1 MKRLSYRILCYKNCT
16 ALRGLSEVLG
26 QTSGVNS
33 SYQTSSSVLYPW
45 EHVEPI
51 VYSART
57 ENEGTFTNAFLMPV
71 KLFAAT
77 PGTFARLRQPMLR
90 RVHVC
95 IVTDGLS
102 GAFVVNC
109 DLIKNKN
116 STVTGLGTCIVHQ
129 L

>member
-1 MKRLSYRILCYKNCT
+1 VLQELYCITGCIGSAWTNFR
-16 ALRGLSEVLG
+16 SELFIQNKFFG
-26 QTSGVNS
+26 FI
-33 SYQTSSSVLYPW
+33 SVGTRRT
-45 EHVEPI
+45 HN
-51 VYSART
+51 SART

-71 KLFAAT
+71 KLFVAT

-102 GAFVVNC
+102 GALVVNC
-109 DLIKNKN
+109 DLIKNTN
-116 STVTGLGTCIVHQ
+116 SAVTGLGTCVVHQ